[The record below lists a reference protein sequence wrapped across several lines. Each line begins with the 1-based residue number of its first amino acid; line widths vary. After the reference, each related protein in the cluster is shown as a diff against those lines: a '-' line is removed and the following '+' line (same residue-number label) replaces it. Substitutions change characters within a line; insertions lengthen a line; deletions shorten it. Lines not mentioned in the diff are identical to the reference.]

1 MVVKFLAKQLQRKLA
16 GATLLQTN
24 ENQNTKTREPRQDDA
39 WPSENPP
46 RPPKRWH
53 GAVQRNHDCREGS
66 RAVET
71 NLSGRIFAADTK
83 AC

>member
-39 WPSENPP
+39 WPSNDKACPTE
-46 RPPKRWH
+46 RWH
-53 GAVQRNHDCREGS
+53 GAIQRNHDSRAGS